1 MSKRKLIV
9 IWLLFFLYL
18 ALVWIGAKFL
28 VGEDNYI
35 LVGVMLSLLGLTVLI
50 VYLLVSRLTRRLGAA
65 QAPPPASPAPGEQ
78 PAPASQPARA
88 SGPDPEIDAVAALIS
103 EANARL
109 AQSPTLSARR
119 IRTQVSGLPTY
130 LLLGA
135 EGSGKTTTFLGAGL
149 EPELLAGQV
158 YRDATV
164 LPTKLCNFWYAGEAI
179 FIEPSGSIFN
189 QDPGRWLRLL
199 KHLRPGGGSLLA
211 KLSGKTKSN
220 FRGAVL
226 CVDITPF
233 LGIPDNARL
242 GGLARKFQER
252 LRLIGEVFG
261 SHFPVYVLF
270 TKSDSIP
277 YFAEYFGRMAENE
290 DQQILGTTLPLSLQ
304 GARPAGEVFAES
316 ESSRLAEAFN
326 QLYYSLAEKRT
337 LFLGREPVT
346 TRRVPIYEFPREVKR
361 IRDTLVQFLVD
372 VFRPNPLQP
381 SPLLRGYYFTGTRQV
396 AASAAAPG
404 GVREVVRGPGAGEAT
419 SLFNLADYQK
429 KVGIT
434 APEPSGA
441 EPTVTRWSF
450 VSELFHRVILG
461 DRLDAV
467 AGFRHR
473 KLDLYRRIVFG
484 TATALAFLLCL
495 MFLRSWYDNREL
507 LHAVKQA
514 ELAPYSFQPGP
525 MASPGLDDLHA
536 MDGLRSQLETLLD
549 YDRNGPPWRMRWF
562 LYSGS
567 SVLPQLRHL
576 YFQRFRQ
583 MFFDDAYG
591 KMTGGLQRLPTSSDG
606 SVPYGTAY
614 DTLKAYRMVTACKC
628 KPDKAFLAPLMLN
641 QWNLGRNLDQE
652 RQGLAFKQIDF
663 YAGELAHENPY
674 TIQEKDDLVSRARQ
688 YLSTFHGLDQIY
700 RGLLQVAS
708 QAAAQPA
715 RIADLAPNFR
725 QTITGPGQVDAAF
738 TLEGWQAFQK
748 ALKDGGKQPIG
759 EVCVLG
765 PSAAFSSL
773 MPGGADS
780 AALENLYLKD
790 FVAKWEDFTRQTGV
804 QGFVNPADAAQKL
817 SQLADNRSPL
827 LAAVYLISRNT
838 NLPVPAAAA
847 SAQSGLAT
855 AERASSSGLL
865 SALGLNKAQQTA
877 TKAKTI
883 SAAAKA
889 TEGPASQAPPPLTP
903 ADVVKVFQ
911 PARQVVP
918 PSSADRLVSTPNQAY
933 MTAVANMASA
943 MDNLKDQ
950 RPNNPDMNLN
960 QAAKQASDAGMNAV
974 RQMAQTFNINGSDGM
989 DTEVQRI
996 LESPF
1001 RDAMRFVI
1009 TDAGKVGRD
1018 KAGAAGKS
1026 FCAALAKLQRKFPF
1040 DPTSATDVSLDEFAS
1055 VFAPQNSAFSML
1067 TQALGKSAAKQGR
1080 LWISPPDADPQL
1092 TPEYLQFLNQIASI
1106 SDAFFPAG
1114 ANGQARL
1121 QYSLKIEPNS
1131 NTQGIT
1137 LTADGETA
1145 SATKTASAPKQFSW
1159 PGAGQQEAHLRVNVG
1174 ASVPY
1179 GDYTGAWAIFR
1190 LMSNADSRPPGSR
1203 TAVLSKVRGQGASQ
1217 PSQVLDSSNNPIV
1230 VKIDITDPPN
1240 GIDVFA
1246 PGFFALR
1253 CPARVAQ

>member
-9 IWLLFFLYL
+9 IWLLFVLYL
-18 ALVWIGAKFL
+18 ALVWISARFL
-28 VGEDNYI
+28 VAGDNYV
-35 LVGVMLSLLGLTVLI
+35 LVSVMLSLLGLTVLI

-65 QAPPPASPAPGEQ
+65 QAPPPSSPAPGEQ

-88 SGPDPEIDAVAALIS
+88 SGPDPEIDAVTALIA

-109 AQSPTLSARR
+109 AQSPTLAARR
-119 IRTQVSGLPTY
+119 IRTQVGGLPTY

-135 EGSGKTTTFLGAGL
+135 EGAGKTTTFLGAGL

-158 YRDATV
+158 YRDSTV
-164 LPTKLCNFWYAGEAI
+164 LPTKLCNFWYAGESI

-199 KHLRPGGGSLLA
+199 KHLRPRGGSLFA
-211 KLSGKTKSN
+211 KLTGKTKSN
-220 FRGAVL
+220 FRGAIL
-226 CVDITPF
+226 CVDINPF

-242 GGLARKFQER
+242 GGIARKLQER

-270 TKSDSIP
+270 TKSDAIP
-277 YFAEYFGRMAENE
+277 YFTDYFGRMAENE
-290 DQQILGTTLPLSLQ
+290 DQQILGCTLPLSLQ
-304 GARPAGEVFAES
+304 AARPAGEVFAES

-326 QLYYSLAEKRT
+326 QIYYSLAEKRT
-337 LFLGREPVT
+337 LFLAREPVAA
-346 TRRVPIYEFPREVKR
+346 RRVPIYEFPRELKR

-381 SPLLRGYYFTGTRQV
+381 SPLLRGFYFTGTRQV
-396 AASAAAPG
+396 AASAASPG
-404 GVREVVRGPGAGEAT
+404 LVRDVVRGPATGEAT

-429 KVGIT
+429 KVGLT

-484 TATALAFLLCL
+484 AAAALGLLLCL
-495 MFLRSWYDNREL
+495 LFLRSWYGNREL

-525 MASPGLDDLHA
+525 MASPSLDDLRSI
-536 MDGLRSQLETLLD
+536 DGLRAQLETLLD
-549 YDRNGPPWRMRWF
+549 YDRNGPPWRLRWF

-567 SVLPQLRHL
+567 SVLPALHHL

-583 MFFDDAYG
+583 MLFDDVHA
-591 KMTGGLQRLPTSSDG
+591 KLVAGLQRLPTSSDG

-614 DTLKAYRMVTACKC
+614 DTLKAYRMVTSCKC

-652 RQGLAFKQIDF
+652 RLGLAFKQFDF

-674 TIQEKDDLVSRARQ
+674 NVQENDGLVSRARQ
-688 YLSTFHGLDQIY
+688 YLSTFHGVDQIY

-708 QAAAQPA
+708 QTAQPA

-738 TLEGWQAFQK
+738 TAEGWQAFQK
-748 ALKDGGKQPIG
+748 ALQEGGKQPIG

-765 PSAAFSSL
+765 PGAALSSL
-773 MPGGADS
+773 MPGSADT

-790 FVAKWEDFTRQTGV
+790 FIAKWEDFTRQTGV
-804 QGFVNPADAAQKL
+804 QGFSNAADAAQKL
-817 SQLADNRSPL
+817 AQLAGNRSPL
-827 LAAVYLISRNT
+827 LAAIYLISRNT
-838 NLPVPAAAA
+838 NLPVPAAA
-847 SAQSGLAT
+847 AQSGLAT

-889 TEGPASQAPPPLTP
+889 TEGPGAPAPPALTP
-903 ADVVKVFQ
+903 ADVVRIFQ

-918 PSSADRLVSTPNQAY
+918 PSSADRLISTPNQNY
-933 MTAVANMASA
+933 MSALANMAQA
-943 MDNLKDQ
+943 MDNLKGQ

-960 QAAKQASDAGMNAV
+960 QAAKQAADAGMNAV
-974 RQMAQTFNINGSDGM
+974 RQLAQNFNINGSDGM
-989 DTEVQRI
+989 DTEIQRI

-1001 RDAMRFVI
+1001 RDAMRFVV

-1018 KAGAAGKS
+1018 KAGAAAKT

-1040 DPTSATDVSLDEFAS
+1040 DPTSATDTSLDEFAA
-1055 VFAPQNSAFSML
+1055 VFAPQNSAYSL
-1067 TQALGKSAAKQGR
+1067 LIQSLGKSVAKQGR
-1080 LWISPPDADPQL
+1080 LWISPPDADPLL
-1092 TPEYLQFLNQIASI
+1092 TQEYLQFLNRVAAI
-1106 SDAFFPAG
+1106 SDAFFPADS
-1114 ANGQARL
+1114 NGQPRL
-1121 QYSLKIEPNS
+1121 HYSLKIEPNP

-1137 LTADGETA
+1137 LNADGETA
-1145 SATKTASAPKQFSW
+1145 SATKTASQAKQFSW
-1159 PGAGQQEAHLRVNVG
+1159 PGNGQQEAHLRVNVG

-1179 GDYTGAWAIFR
+1179 GDYTGTWAIFR
-1190 LMSNADSRPPGSR
+1190 LLANADPRPPGSR

-1217 PSQVLDSSNNPIV
+1217 PSQVTDSNNNPIV
-1230 VKIDITDPPN
+1230 VRIDITDPPN

-1253 CPARVAQ
+1253 CPAKVAQ